1 MQELLTPV
9 TIGNE
14 QYYPRKAVDAALQ
27 ALNSVLD
34 AKTEEN
40 ARMVVRCFE
49 LRRAH
54 DSLSRAHTELESRYD
69 DLYKDWAAV
78 VEISRNAIG
87 ELNSLRKLAGTSG
100 GHHG

>member
-9 TIGNE
+9 NIGNE
-14 QYYPRKAVDAALQ
+14 QYYPRKAVDAALA
-27 ALNSVLD
+27 ALSSALD

-40 ARMVVRCFE
+40 ARMVVRCSE

-54 DSLSRAHTELESRYD
+54 DNLSRAHTDLEVRYD
-69 DLYKDWAAV
+69 DLYKAWVDA
-78 VEISRNAIG
+78 VEISRKAIG
-87 ELNSLRKLAGTSG
+87 GLNSLRKLAGTSG